1 MLPSGFLNFKSV
13 CVLHVSPRDRDL
25 LQLLDRTPATVALI
39 LRASTTF
46 AGEPFRD
53 ERRVRERLQQL
64 AAEQL
69 VRRFTLAKAGGG
81 AMNYYKLTAAGF
93 ASLHGPEPALPP
105 RAYFAEIPL
114 SRLRSEERRVGKE
127 WRSR

>member
-1 MLPSGFLNFKSV
+1 
-13 CVLHVSPRDRDL
+13 
-25 LQLLDRTPATVALI
+25 
-39 LRASTTF
+39 
-46 AGEPFRD
+46 
-53 ERRVRERLQQL
+53 VRERLQQL

-69 VRRFTLAKAGGG
+69 VRRFTLAQSGGG

-114 SRLRSEERRVGKE
+114 SRLQHTLAFHQCANYVTHFCLRVETRCQGHDEAIDGLRFGACEENSLLVIKLLDNGL
-127 WRSR
+127 RSREPATSSLGM